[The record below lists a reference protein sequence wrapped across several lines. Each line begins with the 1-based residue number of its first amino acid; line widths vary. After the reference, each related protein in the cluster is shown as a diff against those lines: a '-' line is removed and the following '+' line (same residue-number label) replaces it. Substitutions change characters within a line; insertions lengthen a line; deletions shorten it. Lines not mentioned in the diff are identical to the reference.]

1 MRVIKLRDF
10 VFQNYYKWVE
20 FQKIYSMNHQKKQYL
35 KLFITK
41 LTDKTSGFNDAKEHL
56 N

>member
-20 FQKIYSMNHQKKQYL
+20 FSKD
-35 KLFITK
+35 LFNESPEETISEIVYT
-41 LTDKTSGFNDAKEHL
+41 
-56 N
+56 